1 MIAGNQDMPTRELP
15 SNLSGSSRYLRD
27 PEERPNT
34 FVRFLLARPQFTHLL
49 ERCFVDGTQI
59 GGSLATIH
67 HLVLGAWPV
76 HPVSLRRGLRAWA
89 RRRFRGGGYD
99 WKVEIAD
106 APPRKFSFPKWK
118 EPGVVLSVTA
128 PSGAVMTACY
138 NHYGSSGRAAVFFD
152 GVKAGPDRPLRLL
165 HEVAEAVDELD
176 AMARAFILA
185 GVMLPAARA
194 LASEDARFTF
204 DHDDEQVSFQ
214 LPGRGTTVEILP
226 PAAGCSCIVKVDGL
240 VIGCVATGEELT
252 ALLEP
257 HAEAAAGRYSWASAA
272 LVSLCALPALLLSGC
287 AYHTTRSYSNTTGAT
302 PVIAAPAPVVYEHYR
317 VIPRYPDY
325 PPYRRDSLALY
336 RID

>member
-1 MIAGNQDMPTRELP
+1 MITGNHATPTRELP
-15 SNLSGSSRYLRD
+15 SHMSRASQYLRD
-27 PEERPNT
+27 PDERPNA
-34 FVRFLLARPQFTHLL
+34 FVRFLLARPRFAHLL

-59 GGSLATIH
+59 GGSLATIR

-76 HPVSLRRGLRAWA
+76 HPVSLRRGLKAWA
-89 RRRFRGGGYD
+89 RRRFHGGGYD

-106 APPRKFSFPKWK
+106 TPPRKFSFAKWK

-176 AMARAFILA
+176 VMARAF
-185 GVMLPAARA
+185 
-194 LASEDARFTF
+194 ASEEASFTF
-204 DHDDEQVSFQ
+204 DPDEENVRFQ

-226 PAAGCSCIVKVDGL
+226 PAAGCSCVVKVDG
-240 VIGCVATGEELT
+240 VVVGCVATGEEL
-252 ALLEP
+252 AELLEP
-257 HAEAAAGRYSWASAA
+257 HAEAAAGRYSWMSVAV
-272 LVSLCALPALLLSGC
+272 VSFCALPALLLSGC

-302 PVIAAPAPVVYEHYR
+302 PVVAAPAPVVYEHYL
-317 VIPRYPDY
+317 VIPRYPYY
-325 PPYRRDSLALY
+325 PPFRLDSLAIY
-336 RID
+336 RIY